1 MIHRDMAFGVANK
14 VEPIHAHGFF
24 WISREGI
31 VNQTIIFDYYD
42 DKGYY
47 YSLLHKPDEYK
58 KEMTKL
64 FYSMQ
69 SFLDQE
75 KILMNNVKCKPKVLT
90 VSLDHRG
97 FESLPCITFLITFMS
112 RTKIGSNKYENFYE
126 EGIVEYDYEAYWVF
140 PKKTKILEVESSTE
154 YEIVAKNI
162 LIMRARRGDK
172 YSGYEK
178 IVFDMR

>member
-1 MIHRDMAFGVANK
+1 MVSDIENG

-24 WISREGI
+24 WVSREGI

-47 YSLLHKPDEYK
+47 ASLLHKPDEYEQ
-58 KEMTKL
+58 EMIKL

-69 SFLDQE
+69 NLLDQE
-75 KILMNNVKCKPKVLT
+75 KILMNNIKCKPKVLT

-97 FESLPCITFLITFMS
+97 LENLPCITFLITFKGQ
-112 RTKIGSNKYENFYE
+112 TKIGSNKYENFYE
-126 EGIVEYDYEAYWVF
+126 KGIVEYDYEAYWVF
-140 PKKTKILEVESSTE
+140 PQRTKILEVESLIE
-154 YEIVAKNI
+154 YEIIAKNI
-162 LIMRARRGDK
+162 LIMRARRGDR

-178 IVFDMR
+178 IVFNMK

>member
-1 MIHRDMAFGVANK
+1 MVFDVVNK
-14 VEPIHAHGFF
+14 VEPVHAHGFF
-24 WISREGI
+24 WVSGEGI

-47 YSLLHKPDEYK
+47 YSLLHKPDEYE

-69 SFLDQE
+69 SFLHQE
-75 KILMNNVKCKPKVLT
+75 KILVNNVKSKPKVLT

-97 FESLPCITFLITFMS
+97 FESLPCITFFIVFKS
-112 RTKIGSNKYENFYE
+112 KIKVGSNRYENFYE
-126 EGIVEYDYEAYWVF
+126 KGIVEYDYEAYWVF
-140 PKKTKILEVESSTE
+140 PKRAKILEVESSIE

-162 LIMRARRGDK
+162 LIMRGRKGDK
-172 YSGYEK
+172 YSGYER
-178 IVFDMR
+178 IIFDIK

>member
-1 MIHRDMAFGVANK
+1 MVFNAKNK
-14 VEPIHAHGFF
+14 VKPIHAHGFF
-24 WISREGI
+24 WVSREGM

-47 YSLLHKPDEYK
+47 YSLLHKPYEYE
-58 KEMTKL
+58 KEMMKL

-75 KILMNNVKCKPKVLT
+75 KILMNNIKCKPKVLT

-97 FESLPCITFLITFMS
+97 FESLPCITFLITFKS
-112 RTKIGSNKYENFYE
+112 RTKIGLNKYENFYE
-126 EGIVEYDYEAYWVF
+126 KGVVEYDYEAYWIF
-140 PKKTKILEVESSTE
+140 PKRTKILEVESTIE
-154 YEIVAKNI
+154 YEIVANKI
-162 LIMRARRGDK
+162 LIMRARKGDK

-178 IVFDMR
+178 IVFNVS